1 MSVKKPACLVM
12 IAMLVVMWGLV
23 GCGDDDKSPTAAEG
37 VSSRAYKGHANDQDM
52 NDLVAVYPG
61 IAGTRLDDCHLCHT
75 GGEVTSGG
83 KTRTKNACDFCHY
96 LPFPDE
102 EATGQPATYEQTL
115 NPYGLDYKK
124 AGRNKDALRSIGETD
139 SDEDDFSNAEEIGDG
154 KYPGDANSK
163 PGQQTALMRIL
174 DLNAL
179 RALPAHTEFLLVNS
193 HRQRT
198 DFYATYKGVK
208 IVDLLEAIG
217 VNLSDITGI
226 TVIAPDGFMKDFDV
240 DVLTGKYPNGLF
252 YSGLD
257 AETLGEECGFVNYP
271 AAIPEGLGFGSGIP
285 DEPWLMLAYERD
297 GAPVETSYLD
307 PVSGS
312 IGGEGPLRIIVPQ
325 SAPGMPDRGSTYSPT
340 PCDDGYDYEDSKDH
354 NAGTMVRGVIAIRV
368 NPMPEGVEGFDYM
381 NGGWAYIDA
390 GQLVLYGAGIQ

>member
-1 MSVKKPACLVM
+1 
-12 IAMLVVMWGLV
+12 
-23 GCGDDDKSPTAAEG
+23 
-37 VSSRAYKGHANDQDM
+37 M

-61 IAGTRLDDCHLCHT
+61 IVGTRLDDCHLCHT

-96 LPFPDE
+96 RPFPDE

-115 NPYGLDYKK
+115 NAYGVDYKQ
-124 AGRNKDALRSIGETD
+124 AGRNKEALCSIGETD
-139 SDEDDFSNAEEIGDG
+139 SDEDGFSNAEEIGDG
-154 KYPGDANSK
+154 KYPGDADSK
-163 PGQQTALMRIL
+163 PGQQTAHKRIL
-174 DLNAL
+174 DLDAL
-179 RALPAHTEFLLVNS
+179 KALPAHSEFLLVNA
-193 HRQRT
+193 HRQRY
-198 DFYATYKGVK
+198 DFYAAYKGVK
-208 IVDLLEAIG
+208 IVDLLEAVE
-217 VNLSDITGI
+217 VNLTDIAGI

-240 DVLTGKYPNGLF
+240 EAITGKYPNGLF

-257 AETLGEECGFVNYP
+257 SETLGEDCGFVNYP
-271 AAIPEGLGFGSGIP
+271 PVIPEGLGFGSEIP

-297 GAPVETSYLD
+297 GAPIETSYLD
-307 PVSGS
+307 LVSRK

-325 SAPGMPDRGSTYSPT
+325 TTPGAPDRGSTDTPT
-340 PCDDGYDYEDSKDH
+340 RDDGYDYEDSKDH

-390 GQLVLYGAGIQ
+390 GQLVLYGAGIE